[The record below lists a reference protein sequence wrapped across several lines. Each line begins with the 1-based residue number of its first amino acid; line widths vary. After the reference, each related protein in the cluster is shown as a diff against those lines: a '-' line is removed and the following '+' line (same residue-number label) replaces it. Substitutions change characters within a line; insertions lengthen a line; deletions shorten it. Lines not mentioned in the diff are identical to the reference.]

1 MLGNELSETKE
12 KEIPAQRKN
21 VKCQTKVVLHKK
33 LN

>member
-1 MLGNELSETKE
+1 MLGNELRETKGE
-12 KEIPAQRKN
+12 KKPTEGRN